1 MTTPSMSPL
10 IPVGAL
16 MATQQATFPLHIGEI
31 VAFKPPGMGG
41 TVFAHKIYSISYSHG
56 QVLYRTKGVLNS
68 SADPW
73 VISRG
78 DVVGKVVW
86 WGDGVG
92 WLLKCL
98 PWFTVSLVAIYSFLR
113 WLRVMDSVAFFA
125 AVDLALYVTL
135 IVVNPL
141 VHLQLLALVE
151 NNHHS
156 ASAWIVNT
164 GLLDVRLHYN
174 GATHLLR
181 AGHVTAFTAV
191 GKNIIRNGRIY
202 IPGRSALRWWQLII
216 EIALISGPIIAIVVS
231 KFFKR
236 ASAEELAEW
245 EAKRHVVEPAAAAAA
260 TAAAPSAGGQL
271 QPAGTSPL
279 AVGEGREEPVPVPV
293 PVPLPVPGSRQSML
307 EVLRSVAGI
316 NDDEGRGVNDEE
328 IRQIARRAGMDPRG
342 MSGYYGAKLLEKRS
356 DGSRWLGPKGRDRF
370 DGLVSLSAL
379 LILEPTDLPHA
390 DLADLPVK
398 AKT

>member
-1 MTTPSMSPL
+1 MSPL

-73 VISRG
+73 FISRG

-86 WGDGVG
+86 WGDGLG

-98 PWFTVSLVAIYSFLR
+98 PWFTVSLVAIYAFLR
-113 WLRVMDSVAFFA
+113 WLKVMDSVAFFA

-141 VHLQLLALVE
+141 VHLQLLALVQ

-174 GATHLLR
+174 GANHLLR

-202 IPGRSALRWWQLII
+202 IPGRSALRWWQLVI

-245 EAKRHVVEPAAAAAA
+245 EEKRQAAQQGTAADDA
-260 TAAAPSAGGQL
+260 TAPTEAVVTAP
-271 QPAGTSPL
+271 
-279 AVGEGREEPVPVPV
+279 PVLV
-293 PVPLPVPGSRQSML
+293 PVPLPVPVAVPAPAAGSRQSML

-316 NDDEGRGVNDEE
+316 NDDQGRGVNDEE
-328 IRQIARRAGMDPRG
+328 IREIARRAGMDPRG
-342 MSGYYGAKLLEKRS
+342 MAGYYGAKLLEKRS
-356 DGSRWLGPKGRDRF
+356 DGTRWLGPKGRDRF
-370 DGLVSLSAL
+370 EGLVTLSAL
-379 LILEPTDLPHA
+379 MILEPTDLTRSNG
-390 DLADLPVK
+390 PVK